1 VRAANS
7 YGAAAPAVP
16 VKDTVKIVQGGVV
29 SQTPDRTTL
38 QAVQT
43 PQVFDFDL
51 LRAALKNAAEK
62 EIPITD
68 DCSVVE
74 AMGMSVKIV
83 EDEGYA
89 SQGAFKL
96 LEAIKSF
103 NLDLSGKDTADIGC
117 SNGGFTDVLLRN
129 NVRTV
134 VAIDVAECDLPERIL
149 NDKRVHFIQQNARD
163 LTLDKFVEFVC
174 SDVSFI
180 SLKHVLPT
188 IHRILTKDGE
198 AVVLI
203 KPQFELDKSKLSK
216 KGIVLAEKDRQHAI
230 DLVKTYA
237 LQCGFSILGIT
248 TSPIFYENKN
258 IEYLLHIKK

>member
-1 VRAANS
+1 LPS
-7 YGAAAPAVP
+7 S
-16 VKDTVKIVQGGVV
+16 T
-29 SQTPDRTTL
+29 
-38 QAVQT
+38 
-43 PQVFDFDL
+43 
-51 LRAALKNAAEK
+51 LKNVADGNIKKKKRKSTQKKRKNTVRIDKYLVENNLTPSRTYAENLVLKGKVAVDGRVITKPSFDVK
-62 EIPITD
+62 E
-68 DCSVVE
+68 
-74 AMGMSVKIV
+74 GMSVKIV

-163 LTLDKFVEFVC
+163 LTLDKLVEFVC